1 MNKKIISTA
10 LFIAV
15 VCAPGAL
22 CAEDCSESYGG
33 RLAASSPSAW
43 AEWCGKCGG
52 TVIRTSGSPYC
63 RPGSNWGKSGGGETI
78 GDGPYQFT
86 ATGDLRVDAPLTFLS
101 AFFNEMD
108 KESKKRAAREKSERE
123 AEEYLGRI
131 EAEQRAAEAL
141 RQREL
146 SYERLSGVIKGMEG
160 SGELNLKGMG
170 KPEPF
175 KIKTGTPSFN
185 QPANPRGETTLETNL
200 KLKTGEPVHVSTVA
214 GVPVDGAL
222 RIEAPLKQKYSRLEE
237 EMKASEERLAKV
249 KKAKEE
255 AARLKSLA
263 EERLKEA
270 REKLKAPKEGGLPEL
285 KTGLPD
291 TGSKSDDNKLAEAE
305 KLLQDALDFDKKVD
319 EELANTEKDI
329 KSRRQS
335 LDQLKKEIEA
345 GEKDNGNGGQGAGA
359 GKG

>member
-1 MNKKIISTA
+1 MRKKIVSAA
-10 LFIAV
+10 LFFAV

-22 CAEDCSESYGG
+22 RAEDCSESYGG

-52 TVIRTSGSPYC
+52 EVIRTSGSPYC

-78 GDGPYQFT
+78 GDGPYTFT

-108 KESKKRAAREKSERE
+108 KESKKRAARERSERE
-123 AEEYLGRI
+123 AQEYLSRI
-131 EAEQRAAEAL
+131 EAEQRTAEAL

-146 SYERLSGVIKGMEG
+146 SYERLSGVIKGVEG
-160 SGELNLKGMG
+160 SGELNLKGIG
-170 KPEPF
+170 RPESF

-185 QPANPRGETTLETNL
+185 QPTNPRGETTLETNF

-214 GVPVDGAL
+214 GVPVDGT
-222 RIEAPLKQKYSRLEE
+222 RRVETPLKQKYSRLEE

-255 AARLKSLA
+255 AARLKSMA

-270 REKLKAPKEGGLPEL
+270 REKKEGNPPEL
-285 KTGLPD
+285 KTGLPESGAPEAKPD
-291 TGSKSDDNKLAEAE
+291 NNKLAEAE
-305 KLLQDALDFDKKVD
+305 KLLQDALDFDKKIED
-319 EELANTEKDI
+319 ELANTEKDI
-329 KSRRQS
+329 KARRQS
-335 LDQLKKEIEA
+335 LDLLKKEIEA
-345 GEKDNGNGGQGAGA
+345 EEKKDVDGGQGAGA